1 MLEPLCEGRGGGE
14 LLVVFEITA
23 DGDPVGGSTEGFE
36 AVGVLLGLHQESR
49 GVGKS
54 GSQERFEKETESAEV
69 GLPAGEGAV
78 GDASADEEDGNF
90 AAGGFA
96 EEVGPDFGFED
107 DDEGGFGGV
116 EDATD
121 AEGPVEGEIDD
132 GVGIG
137 HAFFGEGVAG
147 EGGGGNDQRAL
158 RIGIF
163 EAFGERDSGESFADG
178 DGVKPDGT
186 GAIGGE
192 FGEFGEGKA
201 ETFGE
206 IGEIFV
212 MAKPL
217 DEPVGGG
224 KQGGEAH

>member
-1 MLEPLCEGRGGGE
+1 MTPRRLTR
-14 LLVVFEITA
+14 VY
-23 DGDPVGGSTEGFE
+23 
-36 AVGVLLGLHQESR
+36 
-49 GVGKS
+49 
-54 GSQERFEKETESAEV
+54 KETACQFCT
-69 GLPAGEGAV
+69 
-78 GDASADEEDGNF
+78 NC
-90 AAGGFA
+90 
-96 EEVGPDFGFED
+96 
-107 DDEGGFGGV
+107 
-116 EDATD
+116 
-121 AEGPVEGEIDD
+121 
-132 GVGIG
+132 
-137 HAFFGEGVAG
+137 
-147 EGGGGNDQRAL
+147 DQRAL